1 MRPLTSVHASELL
14 THFVDE
20 YTSFVYETFPTEA
33 GADGVHGYDDLLED
47 FGRSAID
54 GTVRQLGGWARRL
67 DGINPSGLTQEEKL
81 DRRLLGDSIRSRLY
95 SLEQT
100 REWERNPLYY
110 ADTLLDS
117 LASQVFVEYADLPAR
132 ARRISSK
139 LRQAPRLLEAAR
151 ENVTESAGLFVR
163 VGINAFEDI
172 LQFVERQLPRAFRN
186 LEDMHLLSDLADAS
200 GETIDALRGYIVH
213 LRENVAPRS
222 RSSFR
227 LGADVF
233 GEKLL
238 LDEGINVPI
247 ERLIGAA
254 LAELGETQEEFL
266 KISKEIDP
274 EPSEALRKVSSH
286 KPVESSLREI
296 ADAQVGKLR
305 EFIERKRIVTIPEN
319 RGVAIIPTPR
329 FYRPQFKAIW
339 MSGPFETTSTLAR
352 LNITRL
358 QPSVPG
364 DEQAKGAEGLGYSS
378 LTSILMREVFP
389 GRFLNSEYLRNITT
403 PLRKSRLFAATSFV
417 DGWANYSEQVML
429 EQGFERKSPEVK
441 LGQLSQALIGL
452 CRTIVGIRLHAED
465 LSVEQG
471 MRFFRDEAY
480 LDESDA
486 RAESERGTFDS
497 NYVLGALG
505 RQMIVKLRQDY
516 EATQPDSF
524 HLMRF
529 HDKMLGQGALPFW
542 MHRALLI
549 GSGTILD

>member
-20 YTSFVYETFPTEA
+20 YTSFVYENFPTEA
-33 GADGVHGYDDLLED
+33 GADGVHGHDDLLED

-81 DRRLLGDSIRSRLY
+81 DRRLLGDCIRSRMY
-95 SLEQT
+95 ALEQT

-117 LASQVFVEYADLPAR
+117 LASQIFVEYADLPAR

-222 RSSFR
+222 RASFR

-238 LDEGINVPI
+238 LDEGIDVPL
-247 ERLIGAA
+247 ERLIRAA
-254 LAELGETQEEFL
+254 LAELGEIQEEFL
-266 KISKEIDP
+266 KVSKEIDP
-274 EPSEALRKVSSH
+274 EPSEALRKVSSN
-286 KPVESSLREI
+286 KPVESSLQEI

-305 EFIERKRIVTIPEN
+305 EFIERKRVVTIPEN

-329 FYRPQFKAIW
+329 FYRPQFKAMW
-339 MSGPFETTSTLAR
+339 LSGPFETTSTLAR

-429 EQGFERKSPEVK
+429 EQGFERKSSEVK

-505 RQMIVKLRQDY
+505 RQMIVKLRQDC

-524 HLMRF
+524 DLMRF

-542 MHRALLI
+542 MHRALLL